1 MAGQRD
7 SASERGDIEPLL
19 SGYRPPPGTFDEMV
33 DREGR
38 VRAHWQPLLAMLA
51 RLGPN
56 ELSRRFAAAD
66 RHLRD
71 SGVFYRVYE
80 DASGAER
87 PWPLS
92 HMPLLIDGA
101 EWQALKAGLVQRAEL
116 LEAVLADAYGPAN
129 LVREGRLPAVV
140 IAGNPEFLRPL
151 VGVAPAGGAHLRFYA
166 VDVGRSPGG
175 HCRLALSRVMP
186 EVYRGLKVE
195 RLAPFFQAFQAELSA
210 LNRQEDSRVCVL
222 TPGPMNETYFEHAYL
237 ARYLGFLLVEGEDL
251 TVREDG
257 VFIRTVSGLKRA
269 EVLVRR
275 LDADFADPLELNAR
289 SRLGVP
295 GLVQAVRDGTV
306 VIANALGSGVAEA
319 RALLSF
325 LPALAPTVLR
335 SDLTLP
341 NVATWWLGQT
351 RARDEIID
359 RLDQMVIASAFLGEL
374 PGHGERREVLGAML
388 EPEERTRIL
397 EQIAHRGIDFVAKE
411 AVTLST
417 TPVWHNG
424 RLEPRPFTL
433 RLFLARTSDGWRVM
447 PGGFVRVADDI
458 DARAVSLQRGGST
471 GDAWVLSDKPVAE
484 TTLLP
489 APDRISITR
498 GTGPLPSRAAAN
510 LFWVARYVERAEATL
525 RLVRPLVSRVS
536 DSDEATTRV
545 VAQICSLLDAW
556 DAAPTGLPHVRP
568 VLVASATLQ
577 GRDLEGALPYLAGA
591 AQSAASVIRDRF
603 SPDAW
608 RALTDLFELINA
620 PIDRPPTESAIFE
633 RTNAALRIIA
643 SFSGLAQENMSQLAG
658 WRFLELGRRIERAI
672 ATCRFVRQFAFA
684 KLDGALDVLLELAD
698 SQITYRLRYVMVPA
712 AAPVIDLVVLD
723 PNNPRSLAYQL
734 SRIETHLAALPQR
747 SGDGRLSPP
756 EQIATALAAQIRTAN
771 ATALDEPA
779 FLALEEALMKL
790 ADLIASTYFTTHER
804 AEVRWEALG

>member
-7 SASERGDIEPLL
+7 SASEQGDIEPLL

-306 VIANALGSGVAEA
+306 VIANALGSGVVEA

-325 LPALAPTVLR
+325 LPALAPTVLGD
-335 SDLTLP
+335 DLALP
-341 NVATWWLGQT
+341 NVATWWLGQA

-359 RLDQMVIASAFLGEL
+359 RLDEMVIASAFLGEL

-417 TPVWHNG
+417 TPVWRNG

-489 APDRISITR
+489 APDRVSITR

-525 RLVRPLVSRVS
+525 RLVRALVNRVS

-545 VAQICSLLDAW
+545 LAQICLLLRTW
-556 DAAPTGLPHVRP
+556 DAVPSDLPHVRP
-568 VLVASATLQ
+568 VLAASAALQ
-577 GRDLEGALPYLAGA
+577 GRDLEGALPYLVGA

-608 RALTDLFELINA
+608 RALTDLFELIDA
-620 PIDRPPTESAIFE
+620 PIDHPPTESAIFE
-633 RTNAALRIIA
+633 RTDGALRIIA

-698 SQITYRLRYVMVPA
+698 SQITYRLRYVMVAA

-734 SRIETHLAALPQR
+734 ARIEAHLAALPQR
-747 SGDGRLSPP
+747 NDDGRLSPP
-756 EQIATALAAQIRTAN
+756 EQIATALTAQIRTAS
-771 ATALDEPA
+771 AAALDEPA
-779 FLALEEALMKL
+779 FLAVEEALMKL